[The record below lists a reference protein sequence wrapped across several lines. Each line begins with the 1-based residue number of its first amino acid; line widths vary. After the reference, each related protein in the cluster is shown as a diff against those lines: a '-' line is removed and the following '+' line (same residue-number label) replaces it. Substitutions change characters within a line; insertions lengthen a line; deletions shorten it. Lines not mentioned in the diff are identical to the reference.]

1 MIQDILDVRYQDQLT
16 EMDVSEVK
24 VGQYANGI
32 GFFENVHNMILQMG
46 WENHPGVEVILRLK
60 APDIRDGLEEL

>member
-1 MIQDILDVRYQDQLT
+1 MINELIATRYPEPTT